1 MVYHSY
7 CSFDFLNAK
16 TAVWFSQIEQN
27 QIAFFVWCKEAKAK
41 HVDILLLN
49 TTLFLHIIVK
59 INDLDSFWLLK
70 TTDSQWFFVLLQLT
84 FVSLSRHIR
93 KRRALLILALYSQ
106 ILAKFEYRN
115 RQVATTLTLR
125 IYTIP
130 KGITIYSLCVSGYCL
145 LISVGNARSLTV
157 E

>member
-1 MVYHSY
+1 M
-7 CSFDFLNAK
+7 
-16 TAVWFSQIEQN
+16 
-27 QIAFFVWCKEAKAK
+27 
-41 HVDILLLN
+41 
-49 TTLFLHIIVK
+49 
-59 INDLDSFWLLK
+59 LK
-70 TTDSQWFFVLLQLT
+70 MKDSQCFFVLLQLT

-93 KRRALLILALYSQ
+93 KRRALLILAIYSQ

-130 KGITIYSLCVSGYCL
+130 KGITIYSHCVSGCCL

>member
-1 MVYHSY
+1 MYH
-7 CSFDFLNAK
+7 
-16 TAVWFSQIEQN
+16 QRRIEQLL
-27 QIAFFVWCKEAKAK
+27 
-41 HVDILLLN
+41 HVESSNDMPLLLSQLN
-49 TTLFLHIIVK
+49 NSVK
-59 INDLDSFWLLK
+59 INILTIFDIK
-70 TTDSQWFFVLLQLT
+70 TTDSQCFFVFLQAT
-84 FVSLSRHIR
+84 FIRLSRHIR

-130 KGITIYSLCVSGYCL
+130 KGITIYSLCVSGCCL